1 MIHDIINS
9 TQKGNFSLDGD
20 YKMKN
25 KIKKILFYLLITILP
40 VIISGYLYANKIV
53 NGELQQQ
60 KNAAK
65 WTGTIHQKQWD
76 SFMNKTVTSLNIL
89 SISIETNKDA
99 MNNIEKLLRK
109 VFNEE
114 PAYGGLYL
122 LDSSG
127 ETITGSTDTYDHISI
142 KMNHASYIKE
152 VIKTKDMV
160 ISNQQEILNNGQKV
174 IGLAKPVIKDN
185 GQLDFILVAYLRIDY
200 LLNIMK
206 IITPKDN
213 IAIMNA
219 NDEIVLSMNSYIS
232 SKDDVISLPID
243 RLPWQIKV
251 SVQDI
256 DTKKIMQKTL
266 IFSIFCL
273 VCAHLLYLLLQF
285 YLFKKR
291 SQLEKKQNEIQK
303 LELVGNLAASSAHE
317 IRNPLTGIKGLIQ
330 LLSEKYKSEE
340 DQLYFSI
347 IQTEITRINE
357 IVSQFLFLGKPTA
370 LKKQSIN
377 LQLII
382 HELKPLIV
390 SEGNLN
396 NVECR
401 FTVPEKNIPIV
412 CTVDQMKQVILNI
425 TKNAFEAMSGGGILT
440 FTISETAGKVTIS
453 IKDSGVGIP
462 SSQLKKLFQPFY
474 TSKDTGT
481 GLGLI
486 VCKRIIQ
493 SFHGEIY
500 ITSKESIGT
509 KVEIVLP
516 VAAN

>member
-1 MIHDIINS
+1 MN
-9 TQKGNFSLDGD
+9 
-20 YKMKN
+20 N
-25 KIKKILFYLLITILP
+25 KIKKILFYIFSTIIP
-40 VIISGYLYANKIV
+40 VIVSGYLYTNKIV
-53 NGELQQQ
+53 EDELLRQ
-60 KNAAK
+60 KDAAK
-65 WTGTIHQKQWD
+65 WTGSIHQKQWD

-89 SISIETNKDA
+89 SISIETNKDS
-99 MNNIEKLLRK
+99 MRNIKKLLRK
-109 VFNEE
+109 IFNEE

-127 ETITGSTDTYDHISI
+127 KTIIGSTDTYDHISI
-142 KMNHASYIKE
+142 KLNHASYIKE
-152 VIKTKDMV
+152 AIKTKDIV
-160 ISNQQEILNNGQKV
+160 ISDEQEILNNGQKV

-185 GQLDFILVAYLRIDY
+185 GQLDFILVVYLRIDY

-206 IITPKDN
+206 IITPSEN
-213 IAIMNA
+213 IAIVNA
-219 NDEIVLSMNSYIS
+219 NGEIVLSMNSYIS
-232 SKDDVISLPID
+232 SKDDSISLPID
-243 RLPWQIKV
+243 RLPWHIKV
-251 SVQDI
+251 GIQDI
-256 DTKKIMQKTL
+256 NKKNIIENSL
-266 IFSIFCL
+266 IFIIFCL
-273 VCAHLLYLLLQF
+273 VSAHLLYLLLQF

-370 LKKQSIN
+370 LKKQTID

-382 HELKPLIV
+382 YELKPLIV

-401 FTVPEKNIPIV
+401 FTIPKKNIPIV
-412 CTVDQMKQVILNI
+412 CTADQMKQVILNI

-440 FTISETAGKVTIS
+440 FTIFENAEKVTIS
-453 IKDSGVGIP
+453 IKDSGVGIS

-493 SFHGEIY
+493 SFHGKIY
-500 ITSKESIGT
+500 ITSKENIGT
-509 KVEIVLP
+509 KVEIILP
-516 VAAN
+516 IASS